1 MEEKE
6 KGKLRFLWKRKPTKK
21 ALSDY
26 RAYECKLCGK
36 YFEPKIL
43 NVIMGKDVILSAYS
57 QLKRHLLLVHG
68 KKSVKKKYARKIGRY
83 CKG

>member
-1 MEEKE
+1 V
-6 KGKLRFLWKRKPTKK
+6 KLFRKRKPTKK

-43 NVIMGKDVILSAYS
+43 NVIKGKDVILSAYS

-68 KKSVKKKYARKIGRY
+68 KKSVKKKYARKIGKY
-83 CKG
+83 CKA

>member
-1 MEEKE
+1 M
-6 KGKLRFLWKRKPTKK
+6 KLFRKRKPTKK

-36 YFEPKIL
+36 YFKPKIL

-57 QLKRHLLLVHG
+57 QIKRHLQIAHG
-68 KKSVKKKYARKIGRY
+68 KKSVKKKYVRKIGKY
-83 CKG
+83 CKVVR